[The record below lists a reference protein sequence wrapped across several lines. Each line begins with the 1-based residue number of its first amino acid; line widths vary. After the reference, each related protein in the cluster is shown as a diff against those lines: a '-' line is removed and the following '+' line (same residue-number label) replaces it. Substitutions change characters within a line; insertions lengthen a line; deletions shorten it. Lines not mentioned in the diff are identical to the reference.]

1 MEKTFTI
8 IIPVRMDNDERRRNL
23 ETVLRWIAPLNVP
36 VLLLEADAQS
46 ELGFYKEKFP
56 NLEYIFVY
64 DENKVFHRTKYINVL
79 LRKAKTEI
87 VAVWDADI
95 IVSYL
100 QIRETVEALS
110 GGNGTIMY
118 PYDGIVRMLPADK
131 SDIFRDDL
139 NLHAVER
146 LSLPPLLGRRSC
158 GGIYFVNKT
167 RYFSIGGENENY
179 IGWGPEDAERLRRAL
194 IMGHR
199 VEWLSTGSAYHLYHA
214 TSSSNFLTS
223 ALTEMRK
230 EFIRECSMDREE
242 MQQYINSEMPFRWA

>member
-1 MEKTFTI
+1 MEKAFTI
-8 IIPVRMDNDERRRNL
+8 IIPVRMDSDERRRNL
-23 ETVLRWIAPLNVP
+23 ETVLHWIAPLNVP

-46 ELGFYKEKFP
+46 GLDFYKEKFP
-56 NLEYIFVY
+56 NLEYIFVF

-95 IVSYL
+95 IVPYP
-100 QIRETVEALS
+100 QVKETVDILAA
-110 GGNGTIMY
+110 GINTIMY
-118 PYDGIVRMLPADK
+118 PYDGKIIMLP
-131 SDIFRDDL
+131 SDVSNGFRENM
-139 NLHAVER
+139 NLEVVER

-167 RYFSIGGENENY
+167 LYFSIGGENENY

-199 VEWLSTGSAYHLYHA
+199 VEWLSAGSAYHLYHA
-214 TSSSNFLTS
+214 TSSINFLAS

-242 MQQYINSEMPFRWA
+242 MQQYINSEMPFRRA